1 MSSRRPWQIGF
12 GNAQRLA
19 RRLLRDHDYPDY
31 HSAARVCAAI
41 PAGAVP
47 DVLECA
53 RGGRDRFLGC
63 AALGAATQRVLT
75 LLGVAAGAAPI
86 CRRRLSSTEAQSLI
100 EPALEAA

>member
-1 MSSRRPWQIGF
+1 MGLPPYAAIYI
-12 GNAQRLA
+12 A
-19 RRLLRDHDYPDY
+19 RMNVAARHRGVYDYSDY
-31 HSAARVCAAI
+31 HSAARVCTAV

-47 DVLECA
+47 NVLGTTRSC
-53 RGGRDRFLGC
+53 RNRFLDC

-86 CRRRLSSTEAQSLI
+86 CQSRLSSTEAQSLI